1 MLSLHQVQCLRG
13 ERELF
18 KDIELALN
26 PGEILRVEG
35 PNGSGK
41 TSLLRIIAGLSEAAA
56 GEIRWRNEAINDL
69 AEDYF
74 RELLYL
80 GHAAAV
86 KDELSVLEN
95 LKLTLQLAGE
105 RTTSANAKQALTEAG
120 LKDRLHLP
128 AKYLSQGQRRR
139 VALARL
145 CLSQRIL
152 WILDEPFT
160 ALDVGAVSWVTRLI
174 AKHLDCDG
182 IVLFTTHQEVS
193 IPGHT
198 PRKLMLNS

>member
-1 MLSLHQVQCLRG
+1 MLSLHQLQCRRG

-18 KDIELALN
+18 SGVELTLQR
-26 PGEILRVEG
+26 GELLQVEG

-41 TSLLRIIAGLSEAAA
+41 TSLLRIVAGLSAAA
-56 GEIRWRNEAINDL
+56 SGEIRWSNETIDEL

-80 GHAAAV
+80 GHAAAI
-86 KDELSVLEN
+86 KDELTALEN
-95 LKLTLQLAGE
+95 LNLTLQLTGE
-105 RTTSANAKQALTEAG
+105 AASPANAKQALSDAG

-145 CLSQRIL
+145 CISQRTL

-160 ALDVGAVSWVTRLI
+160 ALDVGAVSWVAQLI
-174 AKHLDCDG
+174 ANQLERNG
-182 IVLFTTHQEVS
+182 IVVFTTHQDVV

-198 PRKLMLNS
+198 PRKLRLSS

>member
-1 MLSLHQVQCLRG
+1 LLTLQKLQCRRG

-18 KDIELALN
+18 SSVDVALQRGELLQ
-26 PGEILRVEG
+26 VEG

-41 TSLLRIIAGLSEAAA
+41 TSLLRIVAGLSTAAS
-56 GEIRWRNEAINDL
+56 GEIRWNNETIGEL

-74 RELLYL
+74 RDLLYL
-80 GHAAAV
+80 GHAAAI
-86 KDELSVLEN
+86 KDELTTLEN
-95 LKLTLQLAGE
+95 LNLTLQLAGE
-105 RTTSANAKQALTEAG
+105 PTSSAKAKQALSDAG

-145 CLSQRIL
+145 CVSQRPL

-160 ALDVGAVSWVTRLI
+160 ALDVGAVSWVAELI
-174 AKHLDCDG
+174 TNQLQRNG
-182 IVLFTTHQEVS
+182 IVLFTTHQDVE

-198 PRKLMLNS
+198 PRKLDLNS

>member
-1 MLSLHQVQCLRG
+1 MQCLRG

>member
-1 MLSLHQVQCLRG
+1 MLSLHQLQCRRG

-18 KDIELALN
+18 SGVELALQR
-26 PGEILRVEG
+26 GELLQVEG

-41 TSLLRIIAGLSEAAA
+41 TSLLRIVAGLSAAA
-56 GEIRWRNEAINDL
+56 SGEIRWRNETINEL

-74 RELLYL
+74 RDLLYL
-80 GHAAAV
+80 GHAAAI
-86 KDELSVLEN
+86 KDELTALEN
-95 LKLTLQLAGE
+95 LTLTLQLSDE
-105 RTTSANAKQALTEAG
+105 QTSSANAKQALADAG

-145 CLSQRIL
+145 CLSKRPL

-160 ALDVGAVSWVTRLI
+160 ALDVSAVSWVAQLI
-174 AKHLDCDG
+174 AAQLGRDG
-182 IVLFTTHQEVS
+182 IVLFTTHQDVQ

-198 PRKLMLNS
+198 PRKLRLNS

>member
-1 MLSLHQVQCLRG
+1 MLTLQKLQCRRG

-18 KDIELALN
+18 SGVEVTLQRGELLQ
-26 PGEILRVEG
+26 VEG

-41 TSLLRIIAGLSEAAA
+41 TSLLRIVAGLSAAA
-56 GEIRWRNEAINDL
+56 SGEVRWENDTVKEL

-74 RELLYL
+74 REMLYL
-80 GHAAAV
+80 GHAAAI
-86 KDELSVLEN
+86 KDELTALEN
-95 LKLTLQLAGE
+95 MNLTLQLAGE
-105 RTTSANAKQALTEAG
+105 ATSTAKAKQALTDAG
-120 LKDRLHLP
+120 LKDRLHLS

-145 CLSQRIL
+145 CLSKRPL

-160 ALDVGAVSWVTRLI
+160 ALDVGAVSWVAGLI
-174 AKHLDCDG
+174 AKHLDGDG
-182 IVLFTTHQEVS
+182 IVFFTTHQHVA

-198 PRKLMLNS
+198 PRQLKLSA

>member
-1 MLSLHQVQCLRG
+1 MLTLQKLQCRRG

-18 KDIELALN
+18 SGVELTLQR
-26 PGEILRVEG
+26 GELLQVEG

-41 TSLLRIIAGLSEAAA
+41 TSLLRIVAGLSAAA
-56 GEIRWRNEAINDL
+56 SGEIRWSNETIDEL

-80 GHAAAV
+80 GHAAAI
-86 KDELSVLEN
+86 KDELTALEN
-95 LKLTLQLAGE
+95 LNLTLQLTGE
-105 RTTSANAKQALTEAG
+105 AASPANAKQALSDAG

-145 CLSQRIL
+145 CISQRTL

-160 ALDVGAVSWVTRLI
+160 ALDVGAVSWVAQLI
-174 AKHLDCDG
+174 ANQLERNG
-182 IVLFTTHQEVS
+182 IVVFTTHQDVV

-198 PRKLMLNS
+198 PRKLRLSS

>member
-1 MLSLHQVQCLRG
+1 MLTLQKLQCRRG

-18 KDIELALN
+18 SGVELTLQR
-26 PGEILRVEG
+26 GELLQVEG

-41 TSLLRIIAGLSEAAA
+41 TSLLRIVAGLSAAA
-56 GEIRWRNEAINDL
+56 SGEIRWGNETIDEL

-80 GHAAAV
+80 GHAAAI
-86 KDELSVLEN
+86 KDELTALEN
-95 LKLTLQLAGE
+95 LNLTLQLTGE
-105 RTTSANAKQALTEAG
+105 AASPANAKQALSDAG

-145 CLSQRIL
+145 CISQRTL

-160 ALDVGAVSWVTRLI
+160 ALDVGAVSWVAQLI
-174 AKHLDCDG
+174 ANQLERNG
-182 IVLFTTHQEVS
+182 IVVFTTHQDVV

-198 PRKLMLNS
+198 PRKLRLSS

>member
-1 MLSLHQVQCLRG
+1 MLTLQKLQCQRG

-18 KDIELALN
+18 SGVELTLQR
-26 PGEILRVEG
+26 GELLQVEG

-41 TSLLRIIAGLSEAAA
+41 TSLLRIVAGLSAAA
-56 GEIRWRNEAINDL
+56 SGEIRWGNETIDEL

-80 GHAAAV
+80 GHAAAI
-86 KDELSVLEN
+86 KDELTALEN
-95 LKLTLQLAGE
+95 LNLTLQLTGE
-105 RTTSANAKQALTEAG
+105 ATSPANAKQALTDAG
-120 LKDRLHLP
+120 LKERLHLP

-145 CLSQRIL
+145 CVSQRTL

-160 ALDVGAVSWVTRLI
+160 ALDVGAVSWVAQLMANQLKRN
-174 AKHLDCDG
+174 G
-182 IVLFTTHQEVS
+182 IVMFTTHQDVV
-193 IPGHT
+193 IPDHS
-198 PRKLMLNS
+198 PRKLRLSL

>member
-1 MLSLHQVQCLRG
+1 MQCLRG

-80 GHAAAV
+80 GHAAAI

-95 LKLTLQLAGE
+95 LILTLQLAGE